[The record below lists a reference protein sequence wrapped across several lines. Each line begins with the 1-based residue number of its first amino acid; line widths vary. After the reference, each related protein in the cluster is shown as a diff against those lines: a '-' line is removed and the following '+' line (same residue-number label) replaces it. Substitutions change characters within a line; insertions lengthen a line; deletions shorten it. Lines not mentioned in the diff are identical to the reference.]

1 MIIGSVDVT
10 DGAVVTHRDSYLL
23 SHLTTVSVRR
33 PYMASG
39 ILFSGALIGY
49 GIAFLDLLYLSEV
62 LFLLGVSAAISL
74 FGFRAGQLTLLS
86 RDLRGSELASA
97 IWGDHKRLQAIRRE
111 IVSALKNSGG
121 HHAS

>member
-1 MIIGSVDVT
+1 MIIGSVDVI

-39 ILFSGALIGY
+39 MLFSCSLTGY
-49 GIAFLDLLYLSEV
+49 GVAFIDLLYWHEV
-62 LFLLGVSAAISL
+62 LTLIAISAALVWGGLKI
-74 FGFRAGQLTLLS
+74 GQLTLLS

-97 IWGDHKRLQAIRRE
+97 IWGDHKRLQTIRRE